1 MRINGFLG
9 VSLIDFPGR
18 ICSIVYTSPCNFR
31 CPFCHNPALVKMNF
45 ETLSED
51 DILADIYDRRE
62 FIDAVAVT
70 GGEPVMQPDLPVFL
84 LKIKEM
90 GLLTKLDTNGYETD
104 KIRPLVEKGLV
115 DYIAMDIKTSPGMYV
130 KAAGTEIDPDRIKK
144 SINYIMNCGVDYE
157 FRTTA
162 VPGLVTEEDL
172 KKIAHLIEGAP
183 LYVIQQYEN
192 EMTLEPSYK
201 KIRPYTEKQLDEFAE
216 MMRVHVRTVKV
227 ANTKVLARSS

>member
-1 MRINGFLG
+1 M
-9 VSLIDFPGR
+9 IDFPGK

-31 CPFCHNPALVKMNF
+31 CPFCHNPSLVKMNF

-70 GGEPVMQPDLPVFL
+70 GGEPVMQPDLPAFL

-104 KIRPLVEKGLV
+104 KIRPLVEKGFV

-130 KAAGTEIDPDRIKK
+130 KAAGTEIDPERIKK
-144 SINYIMNCGVDYE
+144 SVNYIMNCGVDYE

-201 KIRPYTEKQLDEFAE
+201 KISPYPEKQLDEFAD
-216 MMRVHVRTVKV
+216 MMRQHVKTVKI
-227 ANTKVLARSS
+227 ANTRVMA